1 MKLGDKFQEVFGLR
15 ALRCPVPGMEGMM
28 GAQPQRRQMAKESIY
43 LDHNAT
49 APLRPEARAAL
60 YTALELTGNPSSVHA
75 HGRKLRDL
83 IETGRQ
89 QVARL
94 AGAET
99 RQVVFTGSA
108 TEALTQAIVGGS
120 STFSAGAVAIS
131 AGEHAAVA
139 KAADAT
145 GLPVWTIALRPDG
158 SIDLDQLRT
167 LLVRAY
173 EADLTLLVA
182 VHWVNNETG
191 VIQPVSAISALV
203 GPTRHTLVVDAVQA
217 LGKLDLDFAA
227 SAADMVAISGHK
239 IGAPAGIGA
248 LLVKGH
254 ADTVRLIPGGGQEQ
268 GRRGGTESAA
278 LISAFGAAAAAER
291 MNMES
296 VSVLT
301 RRVEDGLREMAPDV
315 VIFGENTDRVG
326 NVVNFAVPGIKNA
339 TAMMS
344 LDLAGLSVSAGSA
357 CSSGK
362 VGASHV
368 LLAMGVERDL
378 ADCALRVSFGWN
390 SRAEDAEAFLVGF
403 ETLLARHKRAGKA
416 A

>member
-1 MKLGDKFQEVFGLR
+1 
-15 ALRCPVPGMEGMM
+15 
-28 GAQPQRRQMAKESIY
+28 MAKESIY

-60 YTALELTGNPSSVHA
+60 LAAVDLTGNPSSVHA
-75 HGRKLRDL
+75 HGRKQRDL
-83 IETGRQ
+83 IETGRA

-108 TEALTQAIVGGS
+108 TEALTQAIVGGAKA
-120 STFSAGAVAIS
+120 FSAGAVVIS

-139 KAADAT
+139 KAAEAT
-145 GLPVWTIALRPDG
+145 GLPVHTIGLSADG
-158 SIDLDQLRT
+158 RIDLDQLRA
-167 LLVRAY
+167 VIAK
-173 EADLTLLVA
+173 ADEDGTTLLVA
-182 VHWVNNETG
+182 LHWVNNETG
-191 VIQPVSAISALV
+191 VVQPIGAISVLV

-227 SAADMVAISGHK
+227 SAADMIAVSGHK

-291 MNMES
+291 MDMSALET
-296 VSVLT
+296 LT
-301 RRVEDGLREMAPDV
+301 KRVEDGLKAMASDV
-315 VIFGENTDRVG
+315 VIFGEAADRVG
-326 NVVNFAVPGIKNA
+326 NVVNFAVPGIRNA
-339 TAMMS
+339 TAMMA
-344 LDLAGLSVSAGSA
+344 LDLAGLSVSSGSA

-368 LLAMGVERDL
+368 LIAMGVSRDL
-378 ADCALRVSFGWN
+378 AECALRVSFGWN
-390 SRAEDAEAFLVGF
+390 STLADADAFLAGF
-403 ETLLARHKRAGKA
+403 ETILVRQRRAGKA

>member
-1 MKLGDKFQEVFGLR
+1 
-15 ALRCPVPGMEGMM
+15 
-28 GAQPQRRQMAKESIY
+28 MAKESIY

-60 YTALELTGNPSSVHA
+60 LAALDLTGNPSSVHA

-83 IETGRQ
+83 IETGRS
-89 QVARL
+89 QVSRL
-94 AGAET
+94 AGAEP

-108 TEALTQAIVGGS
+108 TEALTQAIVGGARV
-120 STFSAGAVAIS
+120 FSAGAVAVS

-139 KAADAT
+139 KAAEAT
-145 GLPVWTIALRPDG
+145 GLPVWTIPLLPDG
-158 SIDLDQLRT
+158 RIDLDQLRA
-167 LLVRAY
+167 LLQRADD
-173 EADLTLLVA
+173 ENLTLLVA

-191 VIQPVSAISALV
+191 VIQPIGPVSVLV

-239 IGAPAGIGA
+239 IGAPAGIGS

-278 LISAFGAAAAAER
+278 LISAFGAAAAAEP
-291 MNMES
+291 MDLAS
-296 VSVLT
+296 IAALT
-301 RRVEDGLREMAPDV
+301 QLVEEGLRALAPDV
-315 VIFGENTDRVG
+315 VIFGQEAERVG
-326 NVVNFAVPGIKNA
+326 NVVNFAVPGLKNA
-339 TAMMS
+339 TAMMA
-344 LDLAGLSVSAGSA
+344 LDLMGLSVSAGSA

-368 LLAMGVERDL
+368 LAAMGVEREL
-378 ADCALRVSFGWN
+378 AECALRVSFGWN
-390 SRAEDAEAFLVGF
+390 SSAADAEAFLAGF
-403 ETLLARHKRAGKA
+403 ETILTRQRRAGKA

>member
-1 MKLGDKFQEVFGLR
+1 
-15 ALRCPVPGMEGMM
+15 
-28 GAQPQRRQMAKESIY
+28 MAKESVY

-60 YTALELTGNPSSVHA
+60 LAAYELTGNPSSVHS

-108 TEALTQAIVGGS
+108 TEALTQAV
-120 STFSAGAVAIS
+120 FAGARFFSSGAIAIS

-139 KAADAT
+139 RAAEVT
-145 GLPVWTIALRPDG
+145 GVPVWTIGLTADG
-158 SIDLDQLRT
+158 SIDLDQLR
-167 LLVRAY
+167 LVLQRA
-173 EADLTLLVA
+173 DDKNVSLLVA
-182 VHWVNNETG
+182 VHFVNNETG
-191 VIQPVSAISALV
+191 VVQPIGAISALV

-227 SAADMVAISGHK
+227 SAPDMMAISGHK
-239 IGAPAGIGA
+239 IGAPTGIGA

-268 GRRGGTESAA
+268 GRRGGTEAA
-278 LISAFGAAAAAER
+278 PLISAFGAAAAVGH
-291 MNMES
+291 MDMES
-296 VSVLT
+296 VSALT
-301 RRVEDGLREMAPDV
+301 RRVEEGLRAMAPDV
-315 VIFGENTDRVG
+315 VIFGESVERVG
-326 NVVNFAVPGIKNA
+326 NVVNFAVPGVRST
-339 TAMMS
+339 TAMMA
-344 LDLAGLSVSAGSA
+344 LDLAGLSVSSGSA

-362 VGASHV
+362 VGVSHV
-368 LLAMGVERDL
+368 LLAMGVDRDL
-378 ADCALRVSFGWN
+378 AECALRVSFGWN
-390 SRAEDAEAFLVGF
+390 SKAEDAEAFLAGF
-403 ETLLARHKRAGKA
+403 ETVLNRQRRAGQA